1 MRTMIS
7 RFRLPAV
14 VFSALALSASL
25 PAQTKI
31 GVEGAIS
38 AINGTKIELYNGLV
52 KFEALGAR
60 IDTEDPGFKNISDLK
75 VGTFIDVEA
84 QLDRDGSMRATLIE
98 VSNEKDQVPE
108 VAGVIGTVDSATQS
122 FTIGPLTI
130 FWTSATKLKDL
141 SRLRAGVKVEA
152 QINFA
157 SGKLVAEV
165 VEKDE

>member
-7 RFRLPAV
+7 SFRQPV
-14 VFSALALSASL
+14 VVCSALALSASL

-31 GVEGAIS
+31 CVEGAIS

-52 KFEALGAR
+52 KFEVPGAR
-60 IDTEDPGFKNISDLK
+60 IDTKDPGFKNIAALK

-84 QLDRDGSMRATLIE
+84 RLDRDGSMRATRIKL
-98 VSNEKDQVPE
+98 SNEKDRVPE
-108 VAGVIGTVDSATQS
+108 VAGVIGMVDAAAQS

-130 FWTSATKLKDL
+130 FWTSGTRKKGLPEP
-141 SRLRAGVKVEA
+141 RAGVKVEA

-157 SGKLVAEV
+157 SGKLVADV

>member
-14 VFSALALSASL
+14 VCSALALSASL

-38 AINGTKIELYNGLV
+38 AISGTKIELYNGLV
-52 KFEALGAR
+52 KFEVPGAR
-60 IDTEDPGFKNISDLK
+60 IDKKDPGFKNIADLK

-84 QLDRDGSMRATLIE
+84 RLERDGAMRATRIKL
-98 VSNEKDQVPE
+98 SDEKDRVPE
-108 VAGVIGTVDSATQS
+108 VAGVIGTVDAAAQS

-130 FWTSATKLKDL
+130 FWTSGTKQKDP
-141 SRLRAGVKVEA
+141 SKLRAGIKVEA

-165 VEKDE
+165 VEKD